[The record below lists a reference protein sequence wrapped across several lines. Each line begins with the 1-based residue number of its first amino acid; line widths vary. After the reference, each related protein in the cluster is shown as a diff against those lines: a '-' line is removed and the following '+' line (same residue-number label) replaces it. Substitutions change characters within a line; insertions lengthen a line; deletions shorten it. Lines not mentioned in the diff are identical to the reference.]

1 MRRPSAFHPLSP
13 RAARGIPACML
24 VLCCL
29 LALAA
34 RAGEPAPGAAERNA
48 TNARVLEQFN
58 RSCVLCHVTGEGG
71 APRVGDAEAW
81 RPRHAQGEAMLLQ
94 HTLEGLNEMPPLGYC
109 QDCEVADFRA
119 LVRFMNPHAKPAD

>member
-1 MRRPSAFHPLSP
+1 MRWPSAFQPLSP
-13 RAARGIPACML
+13 HAARRIPACVL

-29 LALAA
+29 LALTAG
-34 RAGEPAPGAAERNA
+34 AGEPAPAAAERTAVN
-48 TNARVLEQFN
+48 TRTLEQFN

-81 RPRHAQGEAMLLQ
+81 RPRAAQGEAVLLQ
-94 HTLEGLNEMPPLGYC
+94 HTLEGYNDMPPLGYC

-119 LVRFMNPHAKPAD
+119 LVRFMNPHAQPAH